1 MNKPKSEGLSILAVD
16 DNQMNLLVMRSMFKY
31 QEYKLYYADCGK
43 LAIEM
48 ARQIKPDMILLDVVM
63 PDISGFEVCRILK
76 EEEDFKEVPILFI
89 TAADEIEF
97 IIKGFEAGGVDYIT
111 KPFRMEEIMLRI
123 KTHFQYK
130 LTRDQ
135 LFETTVTLLKLN
147 KVKDRLFNII
157 GHDLHNPIGNIKM
170 VLEYMSKG
178 IIDPNKG
185 DLYKKTVN
193 ELLRST
199 DEVFSLIENLTAW
212 TTSET
217 GNLTN
222 IPENIKLKEAVVS
235 IVNLYQAGLNSR
247 NIELVIDIHPE
258 HVVFVDNSMVKT
270 VIRNLFSNALKFSP
284 EESTITFKSWIVG
297 QMVHIC
303 VEDMGKG
310 MTQSEIDQVLDANI
324 YYSGERVNSDK
335 GSGLGLKLCK
345 EFISKSQGEIWIESN
360 PGEGTQIIFTLPAM
374 KFELVTEEARTLVW

>member
-1 MNKPKSEGLSILAVD
+1 MNKPKSERLSILAVD

-31 QEYKLYYADCGK
+31 QDYKLYYADCGK

-48 ARQIKPDMILLDVVM
+48 ARQLKPDMILLDVVM
-63 PDISGFEVCRILK
+63 PDINGFDVCRILK
-76 EEEDFKEVPILFI
+76 EEEDFKDVPVLFI

-111 KPFRMEEIMLRI
+111 KPFRIEEIMLRI

-147 KVKDRLFNII
+147 KVKDRLFTII

-170 VLEYMSKG
+170 VLEFMSKG

-185 DLYKKTVN
+185 DQYKKTVN

-199 DEVFSLIENLTAW
+199 DEVFSLLENLTVW

-217 GNLTN
+217 GKLAN

-235 IVNLYQAGLNSR
+235 IVNLYQAGLTSKNV
-247 NIELVIDIHPE
+247 ELEIDIHPD
-258 HVVFVDNSMVKT
+258 HVVFADNSMVKT
-270 VIRNLFSNALKFSP
+270 VIRNLFSNALKFAP
-284 EESTITFKSWIVG
+284 EESTITFKSWIEG
-297 QMVHIC
+297 QKVFVC
-303 VEDMGKG
+303 VEDKGKG

-324 YYSGERVNSDK
+324 YYSGEGKQSHN

-360 PGEGTQIIFTLPAM
+360 PGEGTQILFTLPAQ
-374 KFELVTEEARTLVW
+374 KTDVVTEEARTLVW

>member
-1 MNKPKSEGLSILAVD
+1 MNKPKSERLTILAVD

-48 ARQIKPDMILLDVVM
+48 ARQLKPDMILLDVVM

-76 EEEDFKEVPILFI
+76 EEDAFKEVPIIFI

-111 KPFRMEEIMLRI
+111 KPFRIEEIMLRI
-123 KTHFQYK
+123 RTHFQYK

-135 LFETTVTLLKLN
+135 LFETTVMLLKLN
-147 KVKDRLFNII
+147 KVKDRLFTII

-170 VLEYMSKG
+170 VLEFMSKG

-185 DLYKKTVN
+185 DQYKKTVN

-199 DEVFSLIENLTAW
+199 DEVFALLENLTAW

-217 GNLTN
+217 GNLAN
-222 IPENIKLKEAVVS
+222 IPENLKLKEAVVS
-235 IVNLYQAGLNSR
+235 IVNLYQAGLNSK
-247 NIELVIDIHPE
+247 NIQLNIDIEPGI
-258 HVVFVDNSMVKT
+258 VVFADNSMIKT
-270 VIRNLFSNALKFSP
+270 VIRNLFSNALKYTP
-284 EESTITFKSWIVG
+284 EDGIITFKSWIKD
-297 QMVHIC
+297 QMVYVC
-303 VEDMGKG
+303 VADTGKG
-310 MTQSEIDQVLDANI
+310 MTQLEIDQVLDANT
-324 YYSGERVNSDK
+324 YYSGDRSNAEG

-345 EFISKSQGEIWIESN
+345 EFIVKSKGKIWIDSN
-360 PGEGTQIIFTLPAM
+360 PGEGTQVIFSLPA
-374 KFELVTEEARTLVW
+374 KKEEIVIEEARTLVW

>member
-1 MNKPKSEGLSILAVD
+1 MNKLKSERLSILAVD

-43 LAIEM
+43 RAIEM
-48 ARQIKPDMILLDVVM
+48 ARQLRPDMILLDVVM

-76 EEEDFKEVPILFI
+76 EEEAFKGVPVLFI

-111 KPFRMEEIMLRI
+111 KPFRIEEIMHRI

-135 LFETTVTLLKLN
+135 LFETTITLLKLN
-147 KVKDRLFNII
+147 KLKDKLFNII
-157 GHDLHNPIGNIKM
+157 GHDLHNPVGNIKM
-170 VLEYMSKG
+170 LLEFMSKG

-185 DLYKKTVN
+185 DQYKKTVN

-199 DEVFSLIENLTAW
+199 DEVFSLLENLTAW

-217 GNLTN
+217 GNLVN
-222 IPENIKLKEAVVS
+222 IPENLKLKEAIVS
-235 IVNLYQAGLNSR
+235 IVNLYQAGLNSK
-247 NIELVIDIHPE
+247 NINLIIDIEPG
-258 HVVFVDNSMVKT
+258 HVVFADNSMVKT
-270 VIRNLFSNALKFSP
+270 VIRSLFSNALKYTP
-284 EESTITFKSWIVG
+284 ERGTITFKSWIKD
-297 QMVHIC
+297 QMVNIC
-303 VEDMGKG
+303 VSDTGKG
-310 MTQSEIDQVLDANI
+310 MTQLEIDQVLDANT
-324 YYSGERVNSDK
+324 YFSEDRSKAGG

-345 EFISKSQGEIWIESN
+345 EFIAKSEGEIWIDSN
-360 PGEGTQIIFTLPAM
+360 PGEGTQVIITLPV
-374 KFELVTEEARTLVW
+374 KKEEIVTEEARTLIW